1 MSHAVAYIHALD
13 LGENR
18 EQLQLEPVVQQL
30 PAGLLNGIRPTIG
43 SPARIHSIAGRWLL
57 WTLLREALPTDIDN
71 PSIQVRKYGKP
82 AIMLPDNQKAAENLS
97 FSISH
102 AGNQVVVILTDQCT
116 VGIDIEHRSVF
127 PYEDCRMVF
136 AKTEWDQILSDK
148 GNHTFYRFWTAKE
161 AICKA
166 EGVGLFSN
174 LPSLD
179 LSGWPAGADQYILT
193 SFPGSGRPWYLQC
206 HNTIPDYTLSLAT
219 STALTNIS
227 LQWKTFRFEDIPIR

>member
-13 LGENR
+13 LGENW

-30 PAGLLNGIRPTIG
+30 PAGLLNGISPTIG
-43 SPARIHSIAGRWLL
+43 SPARIHSMAGRWLL
-57 WTLLREALPTDIDN
+57 WTLLRKFLSTDIDN
-71 PSIQVRKYGKP
+71 PSIQVSKYGKP
-82 AIMLPDNQKAAENLS
+82 AIILPDNQKTAENIS

-102 AGNQVVVILTDQCT
+102 AGSHVVVILTDQCT
-116 VGIDIEHRSVF
+116 VGIDIEHRTVF

-136 AKTEWDQILSDK
+136 AEAEWDQILSDK

-166 EGVGLFSN
+166 EGAGLISN
-174 LPSLD
+174 LPCLD
-179 LSGWPAGADQYILT
+179 LSGWPPVADQYELP

-206 HNTIPDYTLSLAT
+206 TTSIPDYTLSLA
-219 STALTNIS
+219 SSKDLTNIR
-227 LQWKTFRFEDIPIR
+227 LQWKTFRLEDIPIR